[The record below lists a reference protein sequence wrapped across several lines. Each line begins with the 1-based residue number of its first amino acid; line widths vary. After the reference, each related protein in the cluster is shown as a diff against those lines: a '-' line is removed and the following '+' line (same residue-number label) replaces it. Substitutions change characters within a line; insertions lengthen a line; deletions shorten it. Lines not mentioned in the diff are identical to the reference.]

1 MPSFR
6 PFANEADALT
16 LGGLT
21 VENRVDRVSFYG
33 SVDFT
38 RDQAGYAL
46 AKRMKQ
52 LLDDVVGALAAENG
66 LPEKIDPA
74 PIETGRNPLD

>member
-1 MPSFR
+1 MPSFH
-6 PFANEADALT
+6 PFANEADTLAL
-16 LGGLT
+16 GELT
-21 VENRVDRVSFYG
+21 VENRVDRVSLYG
-33 SVDFT
+33 SLDIT

-52 LLDDVVGALAAENG
+52 LLDDVVGALATQSS

-74 PIETGRNPLD
+74 PLETGRNPLD